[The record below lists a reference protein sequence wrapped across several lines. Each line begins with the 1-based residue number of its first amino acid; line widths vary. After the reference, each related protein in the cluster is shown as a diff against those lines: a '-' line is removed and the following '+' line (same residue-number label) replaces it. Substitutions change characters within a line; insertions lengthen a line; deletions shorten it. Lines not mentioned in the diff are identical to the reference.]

1 MINILRSKSFLVG
14 LVITLL
20 VIGLNFIRVDNV
32 QKLLQRVEGILY
44 DARLLAT
51 LSNEPRQFDEQ
62 VIIIDIDVIFSI
74 SSRDIL

>member
-32 QKLLQRVEGILY
+32 QKLLQ
-44 DARLLAT
+44 
-51 LSNEPRQFDEQ
+51 LSL
-62 VIIIDIDVIFSI
+62 IHI
-74 SSRDIL
+74 